1 MEVGANWVHFSNM
14 RPTNVNP
21 VEKLVLSSGLNY
33 VEDNYEDII
42 FRYRGGIIKPWNKN
56 IDMLISGK
64 NVTEEYHGVWT
75 RLDEAKKVAV
85 KIAERK
91 LEKNEPDINFRSA
104 LALADWRPRHALEKA
119 AEWFDFDFEFG
130 DEPED
135 TSLKC
140 NFEVAAG
147 DCEGHLC
154 NDKHTVSRPSV
165 DEPRTT
171 CSLLTREDSLR

>member
-1 MEVGANWVHFSNM
+1 MF
-14 RPTNVNP
+14 
-21 VEKLVLSSGLNY
+21 
-33 VEDNYEDII
+33 
-42 FRYRGGIIKPWNKN
+42 
-56 IDMLISGK
+56 ISGK

-154 NDKHTVSRPSV
+154 NDKDTVSRHLV